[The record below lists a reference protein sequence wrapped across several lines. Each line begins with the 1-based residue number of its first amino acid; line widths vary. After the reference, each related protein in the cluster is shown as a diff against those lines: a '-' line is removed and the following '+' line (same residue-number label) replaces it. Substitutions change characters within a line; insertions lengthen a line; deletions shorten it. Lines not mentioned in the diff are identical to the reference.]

1 MLLTYQ
7 GLVEVAGTV
16 ANRSFSGNGRL
27 AVMLWITLEACS
39 RSPVEARQS
48 PSATPLGPAPR
59 AERSVRRALALGF
72 TGFATLAFDSKR
84 LAGDHTL
91 VVRFMPFY
99 EGAYRGVL
107 VSDESGGYR
116 VGMAPYASLGQPA
129 VEVSLGGVTSTSP
142 LPAPILSNHDFRYG
156 APPQASP
163 RWLDVVVSVRASQ
176 ARLFL
181 NGELLDTW
189 SVAERAF
196 SGDLYLGRLPRSL
209 PRSLGVQDQF
219 YGFIDDVAVFDRAL
233 DASEVNALAN
243 TARIDAKLA
252 GLIGIADFD
261 ERNQRDEP
269 DTNLGYR
276 LSGAA
281 ELIAL
286 GGERE
291 SRADSSRFPRPAGV
305 PRLTLPFAGG
315 QVWMVIQGMN
325 SPRSHHDSSAFALDF
340 QRMDPAPQAA
350 VERQAGAAARRSSG
364 QPILATAEGKVV
376 SRVDCFADDNRGLC
390 PGMKPRPEGDPE
402 HANRN
407 LVCVEHAPS
416 VVSCYLHLQARSG
429 RVRVG
434 DHVLAG
440 ALLGLVGQTGARE
453 AHLHF
458 ALSDRAEPNEPGA
471 FSDLTTLPFEFQ
483 DYEASSDFGRT
494 FEHVQSGTPS
504 PGQWLR
510 RADR

>member
-1 MLLTYQ
+1 
-7 GLVEVAGTV
+7 
-16 ANRSFSGNGRL
+16 
-27 AVMLWITLEACS
+27 MLWIALEACS
-39 RSPVEARQS
+39 RSPVEARPS
-48 PSATPLGPAPR
+48 PSATTPVPAPG

-72 TGFATLAFDSKR
+72 TGFATLAFDSTR
-84 LAGDHTL
+84 LNGDHTL

-156 APPQASP
+156 APPQTSP
-163 RWLDVVVSVRASQ
+163 RWLELVISVRGSQ

-189 SVAERAF
+189 GVTERAF
-196 SGDLYLGRLPRSL
+196 SGPLYLGRLA
-209 PRSLGVQDQF
+209 RSLGVQDQF
-219 YGFIDDVAVFDRAL
+219 YGFIDDVLVFDRAL
-233 DASEVNALAN
+233 DAPEVRTLVQ
-243 TARIDAKLA
+243 TARSDTKLP
-252 GLIGIADFD
+252 GLVGIADFD
-261 ERNQRDEP
+261 ERNEP
-269 DTNLGYR
+269 DTNLRYR

-286 GGERE
+286 GSERDR
-291 SRADSSRFPRPAGV
+291 RADSSRFPDPIGV
-305 PRLTLPFAGG
+305 PSLTLPFARG

-325 SPRSHHDSSAFALDF
+325 SARSHHDSSAFALDF
-340 QRMDPAPQAA
+340 QRMDPASQAP

-364 QPILATAEGKVV
+364 QPIFAAGAGKVV

-390 PGMKPRPEGDPE
+390 PGMKPRPEGDPD

-407 LVCVEHAPS
+407 LICIEHAPS
-416 VVSCYLHLQARSG
+416 VVSCYLHLQARSA

-434 DHVLAG
+434 DHVPAG

-458 ALSDRAEPNEPGA
+458 ALSDQAEPSKPGA

-483 DYEASSDFGRT
+483 NYEASNDFGRT
-494 FEHVQSGTPS
+494 FEHVRSGTPS

>member
-1 MLLTYQ
+1 M
-7 GLVEVAGTV
+7 
-16 ANRSFSGNGRL
+16 
-27 AVMLWITLEACS
+27 
-39 RSPVEARQS
+39 
-48 PSATPLGPAPR
+48 
-59 AERSVRRALALGF
+59 LALGF
-72 TGFATLAFDSKR
+72 TGFATLAFDSSR

-91 VVRFMPFY
+91 VVRFMPIY

-129 VEVSLGGVTSTSP
+129 VEVSLGGVTTTSP
-142 LPAPILSNHDFRYG
+142 LPAPILSNHDFRNG
-156 APPQASP
+156 VPPKPSA
-163 RWLDVVVSVRASQ
+163 RWFELVVSVRASKAQ
-176 ARLFL
+176 LFL
-181 NGELLDTW
+181 NGEPLDAW
-189 SVAERAF
+189 DLVDREF
-196 SGDLYLGRLPRSL
+196 SGHLYLGRLA
-209 PRSLGVQDQF
+209 RSLGVQDQF
-219 YGFIDDVAVFDRAL
+219 YGFIDEVAVFDRAL
-233 DASEVNALAN
+233 DAPEVRALAHA
-243 TARIDAKLA
+243 ARIDAKLA
-252 GLIGIADFD
+252 GLVGIADFD
-261 ERNQRDEP
+261 RRDER
-269 DTNLGYR
+269 DERDERDVKLAYR

-281 ELIAL
+281 ELVTL
-286 GGERE
+286 GSEPDP
-291 SRADSSRFPRPAGV
+291 RADSSRFPRPIGL
-305 PRLTLPFAGG
+305 PSLTLPFAPG
-315 QVWMVIQGMN
+315 QVWMLIQGMN
-325 SPRSHHDSSAFALDF
+325 SGRSHHDSAAFALDF
-340 QRMDPAPQAA
+340 QRMDATLHAPA
-350 VERQAGAAARRSSG
+350 ERQAGAAARRSVG
-364 QPILATAEGKVV
+364 QPIFAAAGGKVV

-390 PGMKPRPEGDPE
+390 PGMKPRPEGDTD

-407 LVCVEHAPS
+407 LICVEHAPS
-416 VVSCYLHLQARSG
+416 VVSCYLHLQARSA

-434 DHVLAG
+434 EHVPAG